1 MKNQR
6 RSETRMTLSEYFG
19 EEADKQIKDTV
30 RITLIKIAEQIES
43 MEVSE

>member
-1 MKNQR
+1 MTANQEER
-6 RSETRMTLSEYFG
+6 KEIANCLR
-19 EEADKQIKDTV
+19 EEAYKQIKDTV

>member
-1 MKNQR
+1 MTANQEER
-6 RSETRMTLSEYFG
+6 KEIANCLR